1 MDLNTSI
8 NKFLMSIN
16 NGKIRLS
23 IQNKKIYFANIEIFI
38 KEYLII
44 LKVNIKY
51 SSTIKY
57 KNI

>member
-1 MDLNTSI
+1 
-8 NKFLMSIN
+8 MSIN